1 MAIYESTPPIVTNGL
16 VLALD
21 AANPKSYTPSENLL
35 TYSNDFTNSVWTSG
49 NVSITSSAA
58 ISPDGTQ
65 NATLIKQDTANNRHV
80 FYNRTYPSTISGSLY
95 TLSFF
100 VKPAGTTKLFT
111 EFQWMGSQY
120 SNAYFDVS
128 TKTKITGGL
137 TPSYVDYPNG
147 WTRVIIT
154 GTAST
159 SSTAT
164 TNQIYP
170 YICLL
175 DNSGSLSYTGDGTS
189 GAYFYGFQMESNAF
203 VTDYKNTTSSPIF
216 RTTWTD
222 LSGNNNNGTLT
233 NGPTFSSTNGGSIVF
248 DGSDDYANCG
258 TSVGNFGTS
267 NFTIN
272 FFFKTTTNSIPCTFI
287 AKSIGSDPTSNYG
300 WLINNGSSANN
311 LGFAIAT
318 VNGSWGTAGSYSIQ
332 TSGAN
337 IRNGIWQMATVVGD
351 RTQSNIFIYLNGI
364 SQTLQGYVGAAAF
377 STVGNVT
384 NNEILAI
391 ASESDSSSPF
401 RIAANIAQVSIYNRA
416 LSVSEVLQNYNAL
429 KNRFNLG

>member
-35 TYSNDFTNSVWTSG
+35 TYSNDFTNVVWTSG
-49 NVSITSSAA
+49 NVSITSSAD

-65 NATLIKQDTANNRHV
+65 NATLIKQDTATNRHV
-80 FYNRTYPSTISGSLY
+80 FSNRTYPSTISGSLY

-100 VKPAGTTKLFT
+100 VKPAGTNKLFV
-111 EFQWMGSQY
+111 EYAWMGSQY

-128 TKTKITGGL
+128 TKTKIAGGL

-164 TNQIYP
+164 TNQTYA
-170 YICLL
+170 YIGLL

-189 GAYFYGFQMESNAF
+189 GAYFYGFQMESNSF

-216 RTTWTD
+216 RTNWND
-222 LSGNNNNGTLT
+222 LSGNNNNGILS
-233 NGPTFSSTNGGSIVF
+233 GSSIPTFNASNIGSLSFTGGAFNTSYISEYSITDSFWNAGSWSVSTWVKFNVVNTGGSNDNAIVGHGISGINNQIHLGERSARVQF
-248 DGSDDYANCG
+248 GLYSNDIGGSVLLSANTFYNIVWTYNYTSAFKQIYVNSILDGSGGNIRYTG
-258 TSVGNFGTS
+258 TGNNTR
-267 NFTIN
+267 I
-272 FFFKTTTNSIPCTFI
+272 
-287 AKSIGSDPTSNYG
+287 
-300 WLINNGSSANN
+300 
-311 LGFAIAT
+311 
-318 VNGSWGTAGSYSIQ
+318 GSYSVNTFGLCFNGNLYNMQFYNKVLSAQEIQ
-332 TSGAN
+332 
-337 IRNGIWQMATVVGD
+337 
-351 RTQSNIFIYLNGI
+351 
-364 SQTLQGYVGAAAF
+364 
-377 STVGNVT
+377 
-384 NNEILAI
+384 
-391 ASESDSSSPF
+391 
-401 RIAANIAQVSIYNRA
+401 
-416 LSVSEVLQNYNAL
+416 QNYNAL